1 MKKKLHHVASTDCGL
16 PAWFQGLETT
26 MRTNTIGPLMM
37 AKYFA
42 PLLQQGRGVVGIQ
55 SADYKS
61 FHASILVNMSAK
73 VGSITDNGNSC
84 LV

>member
-1 MKKKLHHVASTDCGL
+1 MKKKLHHAASTDCGL
-16 PAWFQGLETT
+16 PVWFQGLETT

-42 PLLQQGRGVVGIQ
+42 PLLQKGQGVVGIQ